1 MSLNVNTVPRQDESQ
16 VDELPPPHFDVPWI
30 HQLLADTFL
39 DEAYILLLL
48 IRRCWKRRK
57 YCHQKR
63 SNHRLFLMVN
73 YTLCLVWSRNL
84 KCWQREQLKQHISF
98 SQIQS
103 HFLEKANAIKS
114 WLSSK
119 LCCGP
124 RWWVALQAFGFH
136 TLCSV
141 PCHPLIMTCNAW
153 SFVYDDI
160 WVKFFFNVAVWGEE
174 VFLVTVTF

>member
-16 VDELPPPHFDVPWI
+16 VDELPPPHFDLPWI
-30 HQLLADTFL
+30 NQLLADTFL

-124 RWWVALQAFGFH
+124 MWWVALQALGFDPLQPAITHWSWRAMHGHLYMMIFG
-136 TLCSV
+136 S
-141 PCHPLIMTCNAW
+141 
-153 SFVYDDI
+153 SF
-160 WVKFFFNVAVWGEE
+160 
-174 VFLVTVTF
+174 FLM